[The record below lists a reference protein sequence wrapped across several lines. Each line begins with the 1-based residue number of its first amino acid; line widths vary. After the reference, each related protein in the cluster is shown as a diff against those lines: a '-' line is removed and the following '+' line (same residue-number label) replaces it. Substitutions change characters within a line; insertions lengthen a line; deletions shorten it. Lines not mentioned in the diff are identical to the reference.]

1 MERRDLLLMVCTRAD
16 GTVNRERF
24 SALCNK
30 WSPEARAAS
39 LAARIAK
46 YGSGFSPAARAARGL
61 RSAVS
66 SGVQSTVPVQT
77 RANDVVRRVGVDPFA
92 DPHGNAPGVIDEAT
106 LARGWGVGVEPH
118 EDGWFKSPEIEV
130 QSARYRYSMA
140 PDGFWSLGDA
150 DQKILF
156 KDALH
161 KLANGENLDKRD
173 KDILDHFEEYNAR
186 RMAEFRVNSG
196 DPLVLSAAAFAAR
209 NKGVG
214 PKTAEEWAQAE
225 SLAGFE
231 KGTLEEREKPL
242 GYRPSPYTTASTDR
256 ARQKGYELFV
266 YQEDRFPSSAADWDR
281 VDTLGAVP
289 RDEWWDTPGAGGTLS
304 PDEVSE
310 LEDQKKDLES
320 STRVVSKRMLNP
332 GEWAYVDSKGKVY
345 RDIGNRWSENARA
358 ASLAARMEKYGSG
371 FSPAARA
378 AAALSKAGRAM
389 KGDSV
394 STGGQ
399 KDGKTNGGRGNEA
412 GGPSMMK
419 RAEDGDN
426 VVVKPFEVI
435 KSYDGYVYQ
444 YDHLGNLQRV
454 GKAGVIRPGTDG
466 NWEIRPKGTEE
477 WVSVPAGS
485 RIVTDGKGRRMIS
498 MPDGYAV
505 DLTTGDR
512 VPGAVGLMGAEGWKY
527 SGDRVPGAPGLMGVG
542 VSKYSPEFYERVG
555 DFSAVRDFARLTFD
569 YGHLNPVRRRNVG
582 A

>member
-1 MERRDLLLMVCTRAD
+1 MKRRDFLLMACTRAD

-24 SALCNK
+24 AALCNK

-39 LAARIAK
+39 LAARIAR

-61 RSAVS
+61 RSAFS
-66 SGVQSTVPVQT
+66 GGVQSTVPAKT
-77 RANDVVRRVGVDPFA
+77 RTNDVVRRGVDPFA
-92 DPHGNAPGVIDEAT
+92 DPHGSAPGVIDEAT
-106 LARGWGVGVEPH
+106 LARAWGVGVEPH
-118 EDGWFKSPEIEV
+118 EDGWFKSPKSDV

-140 PDGFWSLGDA
+140 PDGFRSLGDS

-161 KLANGENLDKRD
+161 KRAKGENLDKRD

-186 RMAEFRVNSG
+186 RMAELRVNSG

-214 PKTAEEWAQAE
+214 PKNAEEWAQAE

-242 GYRPSPYTTASTDR
+242 GYRPSPYTTASTER

-289 RDEWWDTPGAGGTLS
+289 RDEWWDTPGAGGTRS

-310 LEDQKKDLES
+310 LEDQKKDLDS
-320 STRVVSKRMLNP
+320 PTRVVSKHMLNP

-389 KGDSV
+389 NGDSV

-399 KDGKTNGGRGNEA
+399 KDGKTEGGRGNGV

-419 RAEDGDN
+419 HPGDGYKGGK
-426 VVVKPFEVI
+426 KPFDVMI
-435 KSYDGYVYQ
+435 RPNDGNIYQ
-444 YDHLGNLQRV
+444 YDHLGKLQRV
-454 GKAGVIRPGTDG
+454 GSASVIRPGTDG
-466 NWEIRPKGTEE
+466 NWEIRQKGTKE
-477 WVSVPAGS
+477 WVSVPWGS
-485 RIVTDGKGRRMIS
+485 RIVTDGKGRRMVS
-498 MPDGYAV
+498 MPAGYAV
-505 DLTTGDR
+505 DLTTGAR
-512 VPGAVGLMGAEGWKY
+512 VPGATGLMGTERWKY
-527 SGDRVPGAPGLMGVG
+527 SGDRVPGAP
-542 VSKYSPEFYERVG
+542 EFYQRVG
-555 DFSAVRDFARLTFD
+555 GSSAVRDYARLTFD

-582 A
+582 V